1 MSSLSEPFIRR
12 PVGTTLLAIG
22 LFLVGAVAYNF
33 LPVASIPSVDFPS
46 IRVSASRPGADPTI
60 MSSTVAAPLERR
72 LGEIAGIDQIT
83 STSSLGTTSISLQF
97 AIGRNIDRAARD
109 VQAAIN
115 ASLADLPTDLP
126 TLPNFRKA
134 NPAAA
139 PVLIIALTSKT
150 MLPGAIYDV
159 ADTVIAQRI
168 SQVPGVALFH
178 TYFCS
183 PGPPGSAICSR
194 IIFWFRR
201 NASPAPSNEARSLS
215 CLTSMS
221 RFNRDSIDPK
231 RNKSSVAVLGPTPG
245 TPGML
250 STASPMSD
258 SQSTINSGPTP
269 VLARTSSAVQIFSD
283 LSLGLSNPT
292 RGFTSCMKSLSEL
305 AMTVSQPLPSART
318 A

>member
-83 STSSLGTTSISLQF
+83 SSSSLGTTSISLQF

-126 TLPNFRKA
+126 SLPNFRKA
-134 NPAAA
+134 NPAAS

-150 MLPGAIYDV
+150 MLTGAIYDV
-159 ADTVIAQRI
+159 ADTVIA
-168 SQVPGVALFH
+168 
-178 TYFCS
+178 
-183 PGPPGSAICSR
+183 SA
-194 IIFWFRR
+194 FRR
-201 NASPAPSNEARSLS
+201 FRAWER
-215 CLTSMS
+215 
-221 RFNRDSIDPK
+221 R
-231 RNKSSVAVLGPTPG
+231 
-245 TPGML
+245 
-250 STASPMSD
+250 
-258 SQSTINSGPTP
+258 
-269 VLARTSSAVQIFSD
+269 
-283 LSLGLSNPT
+283 
-292 RGFTSCMKSLSEL
+292 
-305 AMTVSQPLPSART
+305 PSAAPINPPSAFNSIPVRWRRREFPVT
-318 A
+318 MFAPPS